1 MTAKHRAAVEAL
13 KAWAIEAN
21 QNDPAG
27 LALACQ
33 ALDAAF
39 GDNDAEA
46 QAFFTMWRDPHVR
59 WRVSCLMTP
68 CERFQ
73 APHYCPLD

>member
-1 MTAKHRAAVEAL
+1 LKKGSSRSKAPEDRKKTGRENDRQAPSCHRSAQGWAL
-13 KAWAIEAN
+13 EAN

-39 GDNDAEA
+39 GDNDVEA
-46 QAFFTMWRDPHVR
+46 HAFFTM
-59 WRVSCLMTP
+59 LEQT
-68 CERFQ
+68 
-73 APHYCPLD
+73 AP